1 MDLQAQVECKMN
13 NKKNIDEKLSDAL
26 EIDIQEETKD
36 IVQGAGADGGH
47 PIIPSTDTV
56 QLNSDYNLVRKNLKE
71 IIDTGNTA
79 IDGIL
84 TVASET
90 ESPRAYEVA
99 AQMIKNVADV
109 NKDLLEM
116 HNKMKQI
123 QKEDGGNQKASN
135 ITNNS
140 LFVGSTQEL
149 QRLLKQQ
156 KEQMLENEL
165 EEQEIIDAEYEA
177 KDE

>member
-1 MDLQAQVECKMN
+1 MN
-13 NKKNIDEKLSDAL
+13 DKKNIDDKLTDAL
-26 EIDIQEETKD
+26 DLENVEDEHDGQSAGGSPIMIPTTEEDK
-36 IVQGAGADGGH
+36 
-47 PIIPSTDTV
+47 
-56 QLNSDYNLVRKNLKE
+56 LKRDYHLVRKNLKE

-123 QKEDGGNQKASN
+123 RKEDSGQKANN

-149 QRLLKQQ
+149 QKLLKQQ
-156 KEQMLENEL
+156 KQEMIEGEI
-165 EEQEIIDAEYEA
+165 EEKEKQDIIDVEYEA

>member
-1 MDLQAQVECKMN
+1 M
-13 NKKNIDEKLSDAL
+13 KKDIDEKLSDAL
-26 EIDIQEETKD
+26 EIDLNEEDTD
-36 IVQGAGADGGH
+36 IVHDGQNAGGN
-47 PIIPSTDTV
+47 PIMIPVSEEHKLK
-56 QLNSDYNLVRKNLKE
+56 QDYALVRRNLKE

-123 QKEDGGNQKASN
+123 KKEDPDQKAQN
-135 ITNNS
+135 ITNNTM
-140 LFVGSTQEL
+140 FVGSTKDL
-149 QRLLKQQ
+149 QKLVKQQ
-156 KEQMLENEL
+156 RELVIEEEMENE
-165 EEQEIIDAEYEA
+165 EKDYDIIDVEI
-177 KDE
+177 DNG

>member
-1 MDLQAQVECKMN
+1 VSD
-13 NKKNIDEKLSDAL
+13 KKNIDEKLSDAL
-26 EIDIQEETKD
+26 EIELEDNEIVHDGQSAGGSPIMIPTTEEDK
-36 IVQGAGADGGH
+36 
-47 PIIPSTDTV
+47 
-56 QLNSDYNLVRKNLKE
+56 LKRDYNLVRKNLKE

-123 QKEDGGNQKASN
+123 RKEDGGQKANN

-149 QRLLKQQ
+149 QKLLKQQ
-156 KEQMLENEL
+156 KEQLIENEI
-165 EEQEIIDAEYEA
+165 EEQEKQEDIIDVEYEA
-177 KDE
+177 KDD

>member
-1 MDLQAQVECKMN
+1 VKADDKQ
-13 NKKNIDEKLSDAL
+13 NIDDKLTDAL
-26 EIDIQEETKD
+26 DLENIEDEHDGQSAGGSPIMIPTTEEDK
-36 IVQGAGADGGH
+36 
-47 PIIPSTDTV
+47 
-56 QLNSDYNLVRKNLKE
+56 LKRDYNLVRKNLKE

-123 QKEDGGNQKASN
+123 RKEDGGQKANN

-149 QRLLKQQ
+149 QKLLKQQ
-156 KEQMLENEL
+156 KQEMIEGEI
-165 EEQEIIDAEYEA
+165 EEQEKQDIIDVEYEA
-177 KDE
+177 KND

>member
-1 MDLQAQVECKMN
+1 MDD
-13 NKKNIDEKLSDAL
+13 KKNIDEKLSDAL
-26 EIDIQEETKD
+26 DIDLEDNEIVHDGMSAGGSPIMIPTTEEDK
-36 IVQGAGADGGH
+36 
-47 PIIPSTDTV
+47 
-56 QLNSDYNLVRKNLKE
+56 LKRDYNLVRKNLKE

-123 QKEDGGNQKASN
+123 RKEDGGQKANN

-149 QRLLKQQ
+149 QKLLKQQ
-156 KEQMLENEL
+156 KQEMIEGEIEEQEK
-165 EEQEIIDAEYEA
+165 QEIIDVEYES

>member
-1 MDLQAQVECKMN
+1 LVND
-13 NKKNIDEKLSDAL
+13 KKNIDDKLTDAL
-26 EIDIQEETKD
+26 DLENIEDEHDGQSAGGSPIMIPTTEEDK
-36 IVQGAGADGGH
+36 
-47 PIIPSTDTV
+47 
-56 QLNSDYNLVRKNLKE
+56 LKRDYNLVRKNLKE

-123 QKEDGGNQKASN
+123 RKEDGGQKANN

-149 QRLLKQQ
+149 QKLLKQQ
-156 KEQMLENEL
+156 KQEMIEGEI
-165 EEQEIIDAEYEA
+165 EEQENQDIIDVEYKA

>member
-1 MDLQAQVECKMN
+1 MED
-13 NKKNIDEKLSDAL
+13 KKNIDEKLCDAL
-26 EIDIQEETKD
+26 DMSNEPTEIVKEESKE
-36 IVQGAGADGGH
+36 IKA
-47 PIIPSTDTV
+47 ISTPPDFD
-56 QLNSDYNLVRKNLKE
+56 LKRDYNLVRKNLKE

-109 NKDLLEM
+109 NKDLIEM

-123 QKEDGGNQKASN
+123 KKDSADQRAQN

-140 LFVGSTQEL
+140 LFVGSTKEL
-149 QRLLKQQ
+149 QKMIQDQNKQIVANQ
-156 KEQMLENEL
+156 V
-165 EEQEIIDAEYEA
+165 EEEHDIIDVESEVV
-177 KDE
+177 DGGED

>member
-1 MDLQAQVECKMN
+1 MSD
-13 NKKNIDEKLSDAL
+13 KKDIDEKLSDAL
-26 EIDIQEETKD
+26 EIELEDTEIVHDGMSAGGSPIMIPTTEEDK
-36 IVQGAGADGGH
+36 
-47 PIIPSTDTV
+47 
-56 QLNSDYNLVRKNLKE
+56 LKRDYNLVRKNLKE

-123 QKEDGGNQKASN
+123 RKEDGGQKANN

-149 QRLLKQQ
+149 QKLLKQQ
-156 KEQMLENEL
+156 KEQLIESEI
-165 EEQEIIDAEYEA
+165 EEQEKQEDIIDVEYEA
-177 KDE
+177 KDD

>member
-1 MDLQAQVECKMN
+1 M
-13 NKKNIDEKLSDAL
+13 KKDIDEKLSDAL
-26 EIDIQEETKD
+26 EINHNDEQD
-36 IVQGAGADGGH
+36 IVHTGENAGGMPT
-47 PIIPSTDTV
+47 PIMIPVSEEHKLK
-56 QLNSDYNLVRKNLKE
+56 QDYNLVRKNLKD

-123 QKEDGGNQKASN
+123 KKEDPDQKAQN
-135 ITNNS
+135 ITNNTM
-140 LFVGSTQEL
+140 FVGSTKDL
-149 QRLLKQQ
+149 QKLVKQQ
-156 KEQMLENEL
+156 RKLVI
-165 EEQEIIDAEYEA
+165 EEEMEIEEKDYDIIDVEI
-177 KDE
+177 DND

>member
-1 MDLQAQVECKMN
+1 MDD
-13 NKKNIDEKLSDAL
+13 KKNIDDKLTDAL
-26 EIDIQEETKD
+26 DLEANEIVHDGQSAGGSPIMIPTTEEDK
-36 IVQGAGADGGH
+36 
-47 PIIPSTDTV
+47 
-56 QLNSDYNLVRKNLKE
+56 LKRDYNLVRKNLKE

-123 QKEDGGNQKASN
+123 RKEDGGQKANN

-149 QRLLKQQ
+149 QKLLKQQ
-156 KEQMLENEL
+156 KEQLIESEI
-165 EEQEIIDAEYEA
+165 EEQEKQEDIIDVEYES
-177 KDE
+177 KDD

>member
-1 MDLQAQVECKMN
+1 MSD
-13 NKKNIDEKLSDAL
+13 KKNIDEKLSDAL
-26 EIDIQEETKD
+26 EIELEDNEIVHDGQSAGGSPIMIPTTEEDK
-36 IVQGAGADGGH
+36 
-47 PIIPSTDTV
+47 
-56 QLNSDYNLVRKNLKE
+56 LKRDYNLVRKNLKE

-123 QKEDGGNQKASN
+123 RKEDGGQKANN

-149 QRLLKQQ
+149 QKLLKQQ
-156 KEQMLENEL
+156 KQEMIEGEI
-165 EEQEIIDAEYEA
+165 EEQEKQEDIIDVEYES

>member
-1 MDLQAQVECKMN
+1 MED
-13 NKKNIDEKLSDAL
+13 KKNINEKLCDAL
-26 EIDIQEETKD
+26 DMSSEPTEIIKEESKE
-36 IVQGAGADGGH
+36 IKS
-47 PIIPSTDTV
+47 ISTPPDFD
-56 QLNSDYNLVRKNLKE
+56 LKRDYNLVRKNLKD

-109 NKDLLEM
+109 NKDLIEM

-123 QKEDGGNQKASN
+123 KKDNGDQRAQN

-140 LFVGSTQEL
+140 LFVGSTKEL
-149 QRLLKQQ
+149 QKMIQDQNKQIVANQ
-156 KEQMLENEL
+156 V
-165 EEQEIIDAEYEA
+165 EEEHEIIDVESEVI
-177 KDE
+177 DGGED

>member
-1 MDLQAQVECKMN
+1 MIPTTEED
-13 NKKNIDEKLSDAL
+13 KL
-26 EIDIQEETKD
+26 KR
-36 IVQGAGADGGH
+36 
-47 PIIPSTDTV
+47 
-56 QLNSDYNLVRKNLKE
+56 DYNLVRKNLKE

-123 QKEDGGNQKASN
+123 RKEDGGQKANN

-149 QRLLKQQ
+149 QKLLKQQ
-156 KEQMLENEL
+156 KQEMIEGEI
-165 EEQEIIDAEYEA
+165 EEQEKQEDIIDVEYES

>member
-1 MDLQAQVECKMN
+1 MSD
-13 NKKNIDEKLSDAL
+13 KKKVDEQIEDAL
-26 EIDIQEETKD
+26 DLEITEDSE
-36 IVQGAGADGGH
+36 IVHDGMSAGGS
-47 PIIPSTDTV
+47 PIMIPTSDEDK
-56 QLNSDYNLVRKNLKE
+56 LKRDYNLVRKNLKD

-109 NKDLLEM
+109 NKDLIEM

-123 QKEDGGNQKASN
+123 RKEDGTQKAQN

-149 QRLLKQQ
+149 QKLLKQQ
-156 KEQMLENEL
+156 REQLIESEIEEKEALD
-165 EEQEIIDAEYEA
+165 IIDVEYGDNDKE
-177 KDE
+177 

>member
-1 MDLQAQVECKMN
+1 MN
-13 NKKNIDEKLSDAL
+13 DKKNIDDKLTDAL
-26 EIDIQEETKD
+26 DLENIEDEHDGQSAGGSPIMIPTTEEDK
-36 IVQGAGADGGH
+36 
-47 PIIPSTDTV
+47 
-56 QLNSDYNLVRKNLKE
+56 LKRDYNLVRKNLKE

-123 QKEDGGNQKASN
+123 RKEDGGQKANN

-149 QRLLKQQ
+149 QKLLKQQ
-156 KEQMLENEL
+156 KQEMIEGEI
-165 EEQEIIDAEYEA
+165 EEQENQDIIDVEYKA

>member
-1 MDLQAQVECKMN
+1 MSD
-13 NKKNIDEKLSDAL
+13 KKNTDEKISDAL
-26 EIDIQEETKD
+26 DIDLNKEDELVHDGQN
-36 IVQGAGADGGH
+36 AGGMPN
-47 PIIPSTDTV
+47 PIMIPTSDEDK
-56 QLNSDYNLVRKNLKE
+56 LKRDYNLVRKNLKD

-109 NKDLLEM
+109 NKDLIEM

-123 QKEDGGNQKASN
+123 RKEDGVQKAQN

-149 QRLLKQQ
+149 QKLLKQQ
-156 KEQMLENEL
+156 REQLIESEI
-165 EEQEIIDAEYEA
+165 EEQEKLDIIDVEFEQT
-177 KDE
+177 DVTE

>member
-1 MDLQAQVECKMN
+1 MN
-13 NKKNIDEKLSDAL
+13 DKKNIDEKLSDAL
-26 EIDIQEETKD
+26 EIDITEEEKD
-36 IVQGAGADGGH
+36 IVHDGQNAGGN
-47 PIIPSTDTV
+47 PIMIHTTEEDK
-56 QLNSDYNLVRKNLKE
+56 LKRDYNLVRKNLKE

-123 QKEDGGNQKASN
+123 QKEDGVQKASN

-140 LFVGSTQEL
+140 LFVGSTKEL
-149 QRLLKQQ
+149 QGLLKQQ
-156 KEQMLENEL
+156 REQLIEDEIEEKEKLD
-165 EEQEIIDAEYEA
+165 IIDAEYEA